1 LTYIKEVILENFL
14 SHEYSRVPLERGI
27 NLITGPNG
35 CGKSSIL
42 LAISVALGQ
51 INVERGRKLSDLI
64 SYGKDVARIS
74 IILDNSPQDGKKPFP
89 NIRTD
94 QIMISRIIRKDGIYW
109 FELNQEVTD
118 KSYIQRMLKKQ
129 GINPENSLI
138 IMHQNMI
145 EEFILKNPVERL
157 RIFEEALGLQ
167 DYRKHLENA
176 LNKLLDVEKSKQ
188 NVYEALKQAEL
199 NFNHW
204 KKVYDRYLRKKKLI
218 ERLNFLKAELF
229 WSKYN
234 QTLNDI
240 DVVEKKIT
248 SLKSKKDE
256 ISKNLINNSE
266 YISKLKRNI
275 HEILTKNYN
284 PSMFDEILQKIE
296 MYSDAKVRDAI
307 DRLKIEDIEQQIKN
321 LEEAYENLKEAVK
334 EYDRKR
340 PAIKVETRRN
350 YEEIED
356 EIRDVQTEL
365 KLLEDVT
372 EEAAKSYQEYL
383 NQYEEVKKRYQ
394 EILDN
399 KEKVNQELK
408 ERLKVWK
415 NSLIDAV
422 QKVNEIFQN
431 VLSSVEGFGSIEV
444 KNLENFNNATLEM
457 KIGFRDTSPV
467 SVETMLQSGGERSVA
482 TLALLIAM
490 QQFMKS
496 KVRAIDE
503 FDVHLDP
510 LNKERTSMLLSSL
523 PKSNPDIQYIFIT
536 PDPLLKYFENSN
548 VIIVTKQNSVSNIS
562 KLFKK

>member
-204 KKVYDRYLRKKKLI
+204 KKVYDRYLRK
-218 ERLNFLKAELF
+218 R
-229 WSKYN
+229 
-234 QTLNDI
+234 
-240 DVVEKKIT
+240 
-248 SLKSKKDE
+248 SL
-256 ISKNLINNSE
+256 
-266 YISKLKRNI
+266 
-275 HEILTKNYN
+275 
-284 PSMFDEILQKIE
+284 
-296 MYSDAKVRDAI
+296 
-307 DRLKIEDIEQQIKN
+307 
-321 LEEAYENLKEAVK
+321 
-334 EYDRKR
+334 
-340 PAIKVETRRN
+340 
-350 YEEIED
+350 
-356 EIRDVQTEL
+356 
-365 KLLEDVT
+365 
-372 EEAAKSYQEYL
+372 
-383 NQYEEVKKRYQ
+383 
-394 EILDN
+394 
-399 KEKVNQELK
+399 
-408 ERLKVWK
+408 
-415 NSLIDAV
+415 
-422 QKVNEIFQN
+422 
-431 VLSSVEGFGSIEV
+431 
-444 KNLENFNNATLEM
+444 
-457 KIGFRDTSPV
+457 
-467 SVETMLQSGGERSVA
+467 
-482 TLALLIAM
+482 
-490 QQFMKS
+490 
-496 KVRAIDE
+496 
-503 FDVHLDP
+503 
-510 LNKERTSMLLSSL
+510 
-523 PKSNPDIQYIFIT
+523 
-536 PDPLLKYFENSN
+536 
-548 VIIVTKQNSVSNIS
+548 
-562 KLFKK
+562 